1 MPSLTNALLSMPSYC
16 RLRARCA
23 VQFLSL
29 SLLFCAVVSLSAA
42 QTPPPASF
50 TSAQLFD
57 TGFAGL
63 GHGGT
68 PEAIAV
74 GDFNGDGKKDIV
86 AVGANCTC
94 PAEVATFLGNGEG
107 SFTLHQQTT
116 LTVRGSN
123 DGPAGNE
130 PNLIATGDFNHDGH
144 LDFAVYINGTGGTTN
159 YVDVYLGDGTGGF
172 SYSNNYSVGAAG
184 TAGLLDGVVAADVN
198 GDHKLDLLAIN
209 AGDNTVTVLLGN
221 GDGTF
226 RNGVLYPACNV
237 TDCTPLSITTGDFN
251 KDGHLDIAV
260 ADATGAIDI
269 LLNNGNGTFQAPAY
283 DPAPSCSSGAN
294 PCYGGNP
301 DNESGI
307 GSADLNG
314 DGNLDLVITANS
326 GVWVYLGN
334 GDGTFQT
341 PVNYSFPNGNTI
353 AIADVNGDKKLDL
366 IVTDFYNN
374 AIWILLGNGNG
385 TFKPAMAY
393 ATDWFPQSV
402 VVADFN
408 GDGLLDLA
416 MGSDSGPF
424 ITLAFGN
431 GDGTFRASANYNVG
445 DWIGQASAD
454 FNHDGN
460 LDVVVFSS
468 QQLAVMLGSSHGV
481 LGAPIFTTPPQPIA
495 WAAAGDVNGDGKP
508 DLVISAQT
516 DTTDGQMAVL
526 FGNGDGTFQPQVLYS
541 TGDTTYPGLI
551 TLADVNKDGKLDII
565 ESNGDNTV
573 SVLLNTGNGTFGS
586 PIILSG
592 GNGGF
597 IATGDFNH
605 DGKIDLAINDWTNS
619 SIDIFLGNGDGTFRP
634 MVAYPVVNH
643 PEWVAVADF
652 NKDKKLD
659 LATGGYGVTGGLF
672 NNAGIAILLGNGDG
686 TFGSAT
692 YYSTYPTSLVNDDP
706 DTGVVADVN
715 LDGIPDLVV
724 TFDNTHMGFGGCCN
738 TPNNIG
744 LGIFLGNGDGTFA
757 FENPEGEAGVAGG
770 PFLVGTG
777 SLGGGL
783 VAEDF
788 NSDGVMDVAVLNAH
802 NFGGGYGQAYT
813 TVLFNHTAPVS
824 VSPLKITFPSRK
836 VGTASAA
843 STVLVTNDQAT
854 TLSITSVTMGGADP
868 GDFPYKSACKST
880 LLPGADCTISVTFKP
895 TTTGSRTA
903 ELMISDGVGTQTVSI
918 SGTGK

>member
-1 MPSLTNALLSMPSYC
+1 MPFLTNALVSVRFSY
-16 RLRARCA
+16 RLRARRA

-29 SLLFCAVVSLSAA
+29 STLLCAVVSLGAA

-74 GDFNGDGKKDIV
+74 GDFNGDGKKDLV
-86 AVGANCTC
+86 VVGANCTC
-94 PAEVATFLGNGEG
+94 PAVVTTFLGNGGG
-107 SFTLHQQTT
+107 SFTLQQQTT
-116 LTVRGSN
+116 LTVRNGN
-123 DGPAGNE
+123 DGINAHN
-130 PNLIATGDFNHDGH
+130 PNSIATGDFNHDGH
-144 LDFAVYINGTGGTTN
+144 LDFAIYVNGDGSGTN
-159 YVDVYLGDGTGGF
+159 YVDVYLGDGTGDF
-172 SYSNNYSVGAAG
+172 SYSNSYSVGAAG
-184 TAGLLDGVVAADVN
+184 TAGLVDGVVAADVN

-209 AGDNTVTVLLGN
+209 AGDNTVTVLLGK

-226 RNGVLYPACNV
+226 QNGVLYPACNV
-237 TDCTPLSITTGDFN
+237 TGCSPLSITTGDFN

-260 ADATGAIDI
+260 ADYSGAIDI

-283 DPAPSCSSGAN
+283 YPAPACSSGAS

-307 GSADLNG
+307 ASDDLNG
-314 DGNLDLVITANS
+314 DGDLDLVITANS

-341 PVNYSFPNGNTI
+341 PVNYSFLYGDTI
-353 AIADVNGDKKLDL
+353 VIADVNRDKKLDL
-366 IVTDFYNN
+366 IVPDFYNN
-374 AIWILLGNGNG
+374 AVWILLGNGDG
-385 TFKPAMAY
+385 TFKPALAY
-393 ATDWFPQSV
+393 ATDWFPQSL

-416 MGSDSGPF
+416 MGSDAGPY

-431 GDGTFRASANYNVG
+431 GDGTFRASANYNIG

-460 LDVVVFSS
+460 LDVMAFSS
-468 QQLAVMLGSSHGV
+468 HQVAVMLGSSHGI
-481 LGAPIFTTPPQPIA
+481 LAAPIITTPPQPIA
-495 WAAAGDVNGDGKP
+495 WAAAGDVNGDGKA

-516 DTTDGQMAVL
+516 NTTDGQMAVL
-526 FGNGDGTFQPQVLYS
+526 LGNGDGTFQPQVLYS
-541 TGDTTYPGLI
+541 TGDTTYPGLV

-565 ESNGDNTV
+565 ETNGDNTV

-586 PIILSG
+586 PIVFSG

-597 IATGDFNH
+597 VVTGDFNH
-605 DGKIDLAINDWTNS
+605 DGKIDLAINDWTNN

-634 MVAYPVVNH
+634 LVAYPVVNH
-643 PEWVAVADF
+643 PEWVVVADF

-659 LATGGYGVTGGLF
+659 LATGGYSVTGGLF

-692 YYSTYPTSLVNDDP
+692 YYSTYPASFPNDDP
-706 DTGVVADVN
+706 DAGVVADVN

-724 TFDNTHMGFGGCCN
+724 SFADTHLGSGACCN
-738 TPNNIG
+738 TPANIG
-744 LGIFLGNGDGTFA
+744 LGIFLGNGDGTFSL
-757 FENPEGEAGVAGG
+757 ENPFGGGVTGG
-770 PFLVGTG
+770 SFLVGTG

-783 VAEDF
+783 VAGDF
-788 NSDGVMDVAVLNAH
+788 NSDGAMDAAVLNAH
-802 NFGGGYGQAYT
+802 NFGGGAGQAYT
-813 TVLFNHTAPVS
+813 TVLLNHTAPVS
-824 VSPLKITFPSRK
+824 VSPLKIKFPSRK
-836 VGTASAA
+836 VGATGPG
-843 STVLVTNDQAT
+843 STVLITNDQAT
-854 TLSITSVTMGGADP
+854 MLSITSVTMGGTDP

-880 LLPGADCTISVTFKP
+880 LPPGADCTISVTFKP
-895 TTTGSRTA
+895 SATGSRTA
-903 ELMISDGVGTQTVSI
+903 QLMISDGAGTQTVSI

>member
-1 MPSLTNALLSMPSYC
+1 MPLMTNAIFS
-16 RLRARCA
+16 ARFSSRSFANRA

-29 SLLFCAVVSLSAA
+29 TVLLCVLVSFGAA
-42 QTPPPASF
+42 QAPPPASF
-50 TSAQLFD
+50 STAQLFD

-94 PAEVATFLGNGEG
+94 PAVVTTFLGNGRG

-116 LTVRGSN
+116 LTVRGPN
-123 DGPAGNE
+123 DGTAGNE
-130 PNLIATGDFNHDGH
+130 PSLIATGDFNHDGH
-144 LDFAVYINGTGGTTN
+144 LDFAVYINAAGGGTN

-172 SYSNNYSVGAAG
+172 SYSNNYSVGATG
-184 TAGLLDGVVAADVN
+184 TAGLVDGVVAADVN

-226 RNGVLYPACNV
+226 QNGVLYPACNV
-237 TDCTPLSITTGDFN
+237 TDCFPLSITTGDFN

-260 ADATGAIDI
+260 ADYTGAIDI
-269 LLNNGNGTFQAPAY
+269 LLNNGNGTFQAPTY
-283 DPAPSCSSGAN
+283 YPATPCDSGET

-307 GSADLNG
+307 AAADFNA

-374 AIWILLGNGNG
+374 AVWILLGNGNG
-385 TFKPAMAY
+385 TFKPAAAY

-416 MGSDSGPF
+416 MGSDNGPF

-431 GDGTFRASANYNVG
+431 GDGTFRDSANYNIG
-445 DWIGQASAD
+445 DWFGQVAAD

-460 LDVVVFSS
+460 LDVMTFSS
-468 QQLAVMLGSSHGV
+468 HQVAVMLGSSHGI
-481 LGAPIFTTPPQPIA
+481 LSAPIFTTPPQPIA
-495 WAAAGDVNGDGKP
+495 WAAAGDVNGDGKA

-516 DTTDGQMAVL
+516 NTTDGQMAVL
-526 FGNGDGTFQPQVLYS
+526 IGNGDGTFQPQVLYS
-541 TGDTTYPGLI
+541 TGDTTYPGAI

-565 ESNGDNTV
+565 ETNGDNTV

-592 GNGGF
+592 GNSGF

-605 DGKIDLAINDWTNS
+605 DGKIDLAINDWTNN

-634 MVAYPVVNH
+634 VVAYPVVNH

-652 NKDKKLD
+652 NEDKKLD
-659 LATGGYGVTGGLF
+659 LATGGYSVTGGLF

-692 YYSTYPTSLVNDDP
+692 YYSTYPSSFPNDDP
-706 DTGVVADVN
+706 DTAVVADVN
-715 LDGIPDLVV
+715 LDGIPDLVF
-724 TFDNTHMGFGGCCN
+724 TFLDTHLGSGGCCN
-738 TPNNIG
+738 TPANVG
-744 LGIFLGNGDGTFA
+744 LGILLGNGDGTFS
-757 FENPEGEAGVAGG
+757 FENPGGQAGMAGG

-783 VAEDF
+783 VAGDF
-788 NSDGVMDVAVLNAH
+788 NGDGAMDAAVLNQH
-802 NFGGGYGQAYT
+802 NFGGGAGLAYT
-813 TVLFNHTAPVS
+813 TVLLNHTAPVS
-824 VSPLKITFPSRK
+824 VSPLKIKFASRK
-836 VGTASAA
+836 VGTTSPA
-843 STVLVTNDQAT
+843 STVLVTNDQT
-854 TLSITSVTMGGADP
+854 TALTISSVTMEGADP
-868 GDFPYKSACKST
+868 GDFPFKSACKAT
-880 LLPGADCTISVTFKP
+880 LLPAADCTISVTFKP
-895 TTTGSRTA
+895 SVTGSRTA
-903 ELMISDGVGTQTVSI
+903 SLMINDSVGTQTVSL